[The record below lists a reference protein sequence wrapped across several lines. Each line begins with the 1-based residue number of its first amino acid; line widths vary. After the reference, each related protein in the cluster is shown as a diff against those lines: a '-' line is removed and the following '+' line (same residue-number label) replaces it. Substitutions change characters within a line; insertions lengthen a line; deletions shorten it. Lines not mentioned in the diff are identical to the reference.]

1 MHVHLHVQY
10 ALSLK
15 KQFWW
20 AGTSIVAACEG
31 PCMLSTF
38 KHVECIICMVYGVS

>member
-1 MHVHLHVQY
+1 MIADIIRCPCMYIYMYVQY

-15 KQFWW
+15 
-20 AGTSIVAACEG
+20 TVLVACEG

-38 KHVECIICMVYGVS
+38 KHVECIIWLKLS